1 MTILTREKDSA
12 FVSIFLYDGLVS
24 LTFAEWFNLRL
35 RFGIECEKVFSIDDE
50 PLNTYTLYS
59 VPRGHE
65 TDVIAAIEALV
76 D

>member
-1 MTILTREKDSA
+1 MTVLTRENDSV

-35 RFGIECEKVFSIDDE
+35 RFGIECEKVFFIDDE
-50 PLNTYTLYS
+50 PLNIYTLYS
-59 VPRGHE
+59 VPRGRE
-65 TDVIAAIEALV
+65 IDVIAAIAATA